1 MADGCAPKRVFLRKV
16 LYRIDFQFIT
26 EQKQE
31 EKLISFLHEC
41 LIEKRDKRER
51 FPFPLNFPKGQCT

>member
-31 EKLISFLHEC
+31 EKLISFLHEGN
-41 LIEKRDKRER
+41 I
-51 FPFPLNFPKGQCT
+51 PNFV

>member
-16 LYRIDFQFIT
+16 LYRIDFQNNT

-31 EKLISFLHEC
+31 EKSFFQR
-41 LIEKRDKRER
+41 IKER
-51 FPFPLNFPKGQCT
+51 FLK